1 MKEVTVYSADWCPYC
16 TRAKKLLETKGVSYK
31 EINVDKSPGLREKIT
46 KQTGM
51 RTIPQIFIG
60 EHFVGGFSELSA
72 LETSGELD
80 GLLK

>member
-46 KQTGM
+46 KQTGR